1 MGDIFQQWNAHCI
14 LSYFITS
21 LGCTNLLRYGE
32 KQWKCNWKSNTNIMA
47 FNAFQN
53 HLMQWYCKKYW
64 ALLESSILRPSL
76 LFVFMISP
84 VTYFVCRCG
93 WMHYCETAEKLYLP
107 LFVCPSIPHR
117 WHLHLSEFYDILD
130 HTDHTFSESS
140 WHPLTFWPSDHS
152 PTQTHRTV
160 GPTKPTQNPD
170 LTIYGVLHY
179 TYKPDIFWSLMAP
192 TFLWQWVLATATYWK
207 SSWRKKWAQITRY
220 KHILFKFRI

>member
-1 MGDIFQQWNAHCI
+1 MILQKVLGSPGIIHFKAKSSFCLHDFSCYIFRLQIWVDALFRDCWEA
-14 LSYFITS
+14 LSS
-21 LGCTNLLRYGE
+21 L
-32 KQWKCNWKSNTNIMA
+32 
-47 FNAFQN
+47 
-53 HLMQWYCKKYW
+53 
-64 ALLESSILRPSL
+64 
-76 LFVFMISP
+76 
-84 VTYFVCRCG
+84 
-93 WMHYCETAEKLYLP
+93 
-107 LFVCPSIPHR
+107 VCPSVHRWHR

-130 HTDHTFSESS
+130 HTDHTFSRSS

-179 TYKPDIFWSLMAP
+179 TYKPDIFWNLMAP

>member
-1 MGDIFQQWNAHCI
+1 MILQKVLGSPGIIHFKAKSSFCLHDFSCYIFRLQMWVDA
-14 LSYFITS
+14 
-21 LGCTNLLRYGE
+21 LLRDCWE
-32 KQWKCNWKSNTNIMA
+32 
-47 FNAFQN
+47 
-53 HLMQWYCKKYW
+53 
-64 ALLESSILRPSL
+64 ALSS
-76 LFVFMISP
+76 
-84 VTYFVCRCG
+84 
-93 WMHYCETAEKLYLP
+93 
-107 LFVCPSIPHR
+107 FVCPSIHPTSVTSPLI
-117 WHLHLSEFYDILD
+117 WILWYFRPYIFWKLM
-130 HTDHTFSESS
+130 TSTILLTT
-140 WHPLTFWPSDHS
+140 HPS